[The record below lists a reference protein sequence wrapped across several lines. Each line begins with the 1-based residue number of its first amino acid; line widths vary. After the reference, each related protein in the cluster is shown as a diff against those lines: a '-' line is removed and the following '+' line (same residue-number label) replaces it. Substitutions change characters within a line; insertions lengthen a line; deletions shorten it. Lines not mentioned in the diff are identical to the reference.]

1 VDFAGAAEFKMKG
14 FGQVIIEARTK
25 AAGLTQKE
33 IAGASGAKAADRSI
47 RPTSTPWSTLTAIRP
62 RIT

>member
-1 VDFAGAAEFKMKG
+1 MKG